1 MRITVI
7 LITLSVFFFFS
18 SQNQLLAN
26 CAAGYDCSKRGV
38 GEPGSQCSAAEWEN
52 KLVGQESGGSYTIQ
66 APNSSAAGRY
76 QFIDG
81 TRKTIGSKYNLPCSG
96 SGQKA
101 AFAACPGLQDDYF
114 RALVQENKSI
124 LQNSCSQH
132 CGKSYNGVEVTMSG
146 LLAMAHNVGPGC
158 AKEWAAGGEG
168 NLKTVVAPG
177 QPPCRDANGTNAVQK
192 YAAAMGGF
200 DVGSGASDNCGFG
213 YTAGDP
219 NATPYQGHL
228 IGCDPEVLE
237 EGQKIVDALNEAQI
251 EAAKAIITK
260 PNPLGVTGCE
270 DQHHNIIENIMSG
283 FSNIGGGNQSLV
295 QNVKQPHAQHTGQ
308 FFGPQ
313 NIAGT
318 MTSALQ
324 KAFVGTFGQA
334 GQNMLNT
341 ANNVNNT
348 INNFAS
354 SLGGIFGGGGGSASK
369 DCGLQEDAWLIA
381 QCIEMPQIPSLSNIL
396 GGKIAEIQG
405 AIQGVADL
413 ANPERLLQKVC
424 GAANDKVKGLFGAA
438 TDKFKDAAD
447 AVTTPI
453 TDSAAS
459 LTN

>member
-1 MRITVI
+1 MKNYLSFLFACFFAFT
-7 LITLSVFFFFS
+7 LGLSVAFADADLS
-18 SQNQLLAN
+18 IAGSAQ
-26 CAAGYDCSKRGV
+26 CDEAAFMDALGAS
-38 GEPGSQCSAAEWEN
+38 
-52 KLVGQESGGSYTIQ
+52 ESGGDCGGGNQYNCIGPVIKSGMHKGDT
-66 APNSSAAGRY
+66 PLGKY
-76 QFIDG
+76 QFMPKTLADMGISTAGFVGNQALQEQAIRTFTQRNDTCLRNKGAYDHIG
-81 TRKTIGSKYNLPCSG
+81 TVR
-96 SGQKA
+96 
-101 AFAACPGLQDDYF
+101 
-114 RALVQENKSI
+114 
-124 LQNSCSQH
+124 
-132 CGKSYNGVEVTMSG
+132 NGVRITKSG
-146 LLAMAHNVGPGC
+146 LLGAAHLGGC
-158 AKEWAAGGEG
+158 GGASKWASG
-168 NLKTVVAPG
+168 
-177 QPPCRDANGTNAVQK
+177 
-192 YAAAMGGF
+192 
-200 DVGSGASDNCGFG
+200 GSGPSDQLGTSLADYAGKFQDYGIYGGVAGVTCGG
-213 YTAGDP
+213 GVA
-219 NATPYQGHL
+219 NAADAFAQAQAKGLHNL

-270 DQHHNIIENIMSG
+270 DQHHNIIEQIMG
-283 FSNIGGGNQSLV
+283 EFSNFGGGNQSLV
-295 QNVKQPHAQHTGQ
+295 KNVKEPHAQHTGQ

-324 KAFVGTFGQA
+324 QAFVGTFGQA
-334 GQNMLNT
+334 GQNVLNT
-341 ANNVNNT
+341 AQNVNNT
-348 INNFAS
+348 VNNFAS
-354 SLGGIFGGGGGSASK
+354 SLGGLFGGGGGNASK

-424 GAANDKVKGLFGAA
+424 SGANDKVKGLFGAA

>member
-1 MRITVI
+1 MIATISGTAKVI
-7 LITLSVFFFFS
+7 PSSTGYGNRVIIENENYSVQYAHLRS
-18 SQNQLLAN
+18 MNVTNGQQIS
-26 CAAGYDCSKRGV
+26 
-38 GEPGSQCSAAEWEN
+38 
-52 KLVGQESGGSYTIQ
+52 VGQNIAASGNTGTSTGPHLDYKVIVKDPVTGKPF
-66 APNSSAAGRY
+66 A
-76 QFIDG
+76 IDPADAMGKDLNDPAVRADLIAKAEAKLDGNPLLPEG
-81 TRKTIGSKYNLPCSG
+81 TPIGS
-96 SGQKA
+96 
-101 AFAACPGLQDDYF
+101 
-114 RALVQENKSI
+114 
-124 LQNSCSQH
+124 
-132 CGKSYNGVEVTMSG
+132 
-146 LLAMAHNVGPGC
+146 GPDQ
-158 AKEWAAGGEG
+158 
-168 NLKTVVAPG
+168 
-177 QPPCRDANGTNAVQK
+177 QPSHDGP
-192 YAAAMGGF
+192 
-200 DVGSGASDNCGFG
+200 
-213 YTAGDP
+213 
-219 NATPYQGHL
+219 L
-228 IGCDPEVLE
+228 IGCDTSVLE

-270 DQHHNIIENIMSG
+270 DQHHNIIEQIMG
-283 FSNIGGGNQSLV
+283 EFSNFGGGNQSLV
-295 QNVKQPHAQHTGQ
+295 KNVKEPHAQHTGQ

-324 KAFVGTFGQA
+324 QAFVGTFGQA
-334 GQNMLNT
+334 GQDVLNT
-341 ANNVNNT
+341 AQNVNNT
-348 INNFAS
+348 VNNFAS
-354 SLGGIFGGGGGSASK
+354 SLGGLFGGGGGNASK

-424 GAANDKVKGLFGAA
+424 SGANDKVKGLFGAA